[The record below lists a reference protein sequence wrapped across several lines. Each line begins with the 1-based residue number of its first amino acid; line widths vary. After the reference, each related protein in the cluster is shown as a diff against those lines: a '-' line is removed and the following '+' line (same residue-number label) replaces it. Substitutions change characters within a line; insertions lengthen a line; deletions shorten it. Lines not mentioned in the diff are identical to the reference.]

1 MGKVTFGSS
10 AVAMDYA
17 LLRGLAIFSARN
29 FAAGLSESN
38 LPGSRIVCGISWDSS
53 SSRAHKP
60 GVKESP
66 AVIAS
71 LVHRTAHRLF
81 GPSQGPCQACI
92 DGLTAS
98 PPTQSASFNL
108 EASVRSEARSCGRT
122 GGGPH

>member
-38 LPGSRIVCGISWDSS
+38 LPGPWIVCGISWDSS

-71 LVHRTAHRLF
+71 LLHRTPHPLF
-81 GPSQGPCQACI
+81 PPTQGPCPASL
-92 DGLTAS
+92 DGLPAS
-98 PPTQSASFNL
+98 PPTQ
-108 EASVRSEARSCGRT
+108 T
-122 GGGPH
+122 